1 MNSLT
6 YRARSCI
13 NNSNLKAFVA
23 VHLPDH
29 YPATMTESMDW
40 PAIVAWAREE
50 LKEGFEKFE
59 AIDFTEHDEAILEL
73 SDELHELEKGRSED
87 LRQQVLR
94 REEFQL
100 TELREAFYAGL
111 SPDGE
116 ARHPVPYNQMLLRLT
131 QRAYTDQVAFDGLV
145 LHAVYMIS
153 DGRPI
158 APELRTFIINI
169 LLRNRERPSRGR
181 GYKVETK
188 YRDLVICWVITGLCD
203 RFNLKA
209 MRNDESKS
217 GHFSACDAIADAM
230 VALRRKPYS
239 YAHVKDI
246 WLYTDVN

>member
-1 MNSLT
+1 MIAQM
-6 YRARSCI
+6 Y
-13 NNSNLKAFVA
+13 
-23 VHLPDH
+23 
-29 YPATMTESMDW
+29 W
-40 PAIVAWAREE
+40 PAVVAWTREE
-50 LKEGFEKFE
+50 LKQCFEKFD
-59 AIDFTEHDEAILEL
+59 AIDFTEQDAAVLGV
-73 SDELHELEKGRSED
+73 SDELKKLEEARPEK
-87 LRQQVLR
+87 LRRQVLCD
-94 REEFQL
+94 EEFQL

-145 LHAVYMIS
+145 LHAVFMIS

-158 APELRTFIINI
+158 APELRTFIVNI

-188 YRDLVICWVITGLCD
+188 YRDLVICWVITDLCD

-239 YAHVKDI
+239 YAHIKDI
-246 WLYTDVN
+246 WLHTDVN